1 MVSRDYVLQSI
12 NHKQPEKLPLD
23 LGGTPSSGISAIGYN
38 KLKHALGINDR
49 SNKVYDVVQ
58 QVAQPE
64 LNVLDALEVDVL
76 CVGRT
81 FNDKAEDWYDVT
93 LADGSLAQYP
103 AWFKPAPGENGGYN
117 YYDGEGDQLARM
129 PKGGAFFD
137 QTYFPYLEEYP
148 SDYKDIQKAMNKVL
162 WQKLAHS
169 PWDNAGIP
177 DFWGELRRRVQKLRE
192 SSDRALVITCGCNLF
207 EWGTFLRKMDN
218 FLMDIYAEEDEVI
231 RLMDTLMEIHL
242 KSLENVCNAVGDLAD
257 ILRFGDDLGMTTGMF
272 MSREKYRKIFKPRH
286 TKLCEYVHK
295 YSKMKTFLHC
305 CGSIYPIMGDLIE
318 AGYDI
323 INPVQITA
331 KDMDPVNL
339 KRDFGKD
346 ITFWGGGCNTQ
357 SVLNRG
363 TPQEVYDHT
372 RKMVDIFF
380 QDGGFVFNTVHN
392 ILSDVPEEN
401 MLALYRAV
409 KEYK

>member
-1 MVSRDYVLQSI
+1 MSSRDYVLQSV

-23 LGGTPSSGISAIGYN
+23 LGGTPSSGISAVGYN
-38 KLKHALGINDR
+38 RLKHALGINDR

-64 LNVLDALEVDVL
+64 LNVLDALGVDVL

-81 FNDKAEDWYDVT
+81 FNDKSDDWYDVT

-103 AWFKPAPGENGGYN
+103 AWFRPAPAEQGGYN
-117 YYDGEGDQLARM
+117 YYDEDGDMLARM
-129 PKGGAFFD
+129 PAGGTFFD
-137 QTYFPYLEEYP
+137 QTYFPYIEEYP
-148 SDYKDIQKAMNKVL
+148 RDYRDIQKAMNKVL

-169 PWDNAGIP
+169 PWDSAGMP
-177 DFWGELRRRVQKLRE
+177 GFWEELRRRVEKLRGQ
-192 SSDRALVITCGCNLF
+192 SDRALILTCGCNLF

-218 FLMDIYAEEDEVI
+218 FLMDIYTEEDEVI
-231 RLMDTLMEIHL
+231 RLVDALMEIHIA
-242 KSLENVCNAVGDLAD
+242 SLEKVCNAVGDLVD

-272 MSREKYRKIFKPRH
+272 MSREKYQKIFKPRH
-286 TKLCEYVHK
+286 ARLCEYVHK
-295 YSKMKTFLHC
+295 HSGMKTFLHC

-331 KDMDPVNL
+331 KDMDPARL
-339 KRDFGKD
+339 KKEFGRD

-357 SVLNRG
+357 SILNHG

-372 RKMVDIFF
+372 RKMIDIFF

-401 MLALYRAV
+401 MLALYRATG
-409 KEYK
+409 EYK